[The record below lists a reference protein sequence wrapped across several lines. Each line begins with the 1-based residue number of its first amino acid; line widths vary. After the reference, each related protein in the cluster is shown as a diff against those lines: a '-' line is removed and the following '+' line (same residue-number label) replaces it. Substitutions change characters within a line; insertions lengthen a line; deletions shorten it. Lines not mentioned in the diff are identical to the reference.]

1 MHPSELPA
9 HVIDRI
15 VFRRGRLHGFEHVD
29 PKKTALVVVDM
40 QNVFCAEGAA
50 VEVTTAREIV
60 PNINRLARATRA
72 AGGIVAWVQMT
83 VPEWKD
89 WALVLDNLIAPAL
102 AERTLA
108 SIKPGS
114 EGHALWPK
122 MEPAEGDLYVQK
134 NRFSAFLPS
143 SSNIAETLRARGIEY
158 VIITG
163 TLTNVCC
170 ESSAR
175 DAAMMDFKTFMVS
188 DANAA
193 ITDEAHLATLSS
205 FIGSFGD
212 VRSTG
217 EMVSMLETG
226 AKKARKTA

>member
-1 MHPSELPA
+1 MHPTQLPPQI
-9 HVIDRI
+9 VDRI
-15 VFRRGRLHGFEHVD
+15 VTRRGRLHGFEHVD
-29 PKKTALVVVDM
+29 SARTALVVVDM
-40 QNVFCAEGAA
+40 QNVFCAPGAP
-50 VEVTTAREIV
+50 VEVPTAREIV
-60 PNINRLARATRA
+60 PNINRLARATRE
-72 AGGIVAWVQMT
+72 AGGLVVWVQMT
-83 VPEWKD
+83 VARHED
-89 WALVLDNLIAPAL
+89 WALVLDNLVTPEVGAA
-102 AERTLA
+102 TLA
-108 SIKPGS
+108 GIKPGS
-114 EGHALWPK
+114 EGHALWPQ
-122 MEPAEGDLYVQK
+122 MEPAPGDLYVAK

-143 SSNIAETLRARGIEY
+143 SSNIAELLRGRGIEY
-158 VIITG
+158 VIVTG

-212 VRSTG
+212 VRSTA

-226 AKKARKTA
+226 AGKARKTA